1 MSIYEEVSLII
12 ASKNSEECYRHYG
25 VGGVISSYQQEAIS
39 QILNE
44 LRNGERKANIEIEK
58 QLVLKASTKD
68 GVFQKSGNIAD
79 FYMEKDSEE
88 YFFEIKTAKPNID
101 VFEKSKTKLLQWV
114 ARRRKNVNVFL
125 AIPYN
130 PYYPEPYSRFTESGL
145 MDPPND
151 LLVGEEYWNFIAG
164 KEVFED
170 LLDTFDQVG
179 KRYKKELQLK
189 FKEIAEEKI
198 DSY

>member
-1 MSIYEEVSLII
+1 
-12 ASKNSEECYRHYG
+12 
-25 VGGVISSYQQEAIS
+25 
-39 QILNE
+39 
-44 LRNGERKANIEIEK
+44 
-58 QLVLKASTKD
+58 
-68 GVFQKSGNIAD
+68 
-79 FYMEKDSEE
+79 
-88 YFFEIKTAKPNID
+88 
-101 VFEKSKTKLLQWV
+101 
-114 ARRRKNVNVFL
+114 
-125 AIPYN
+125 
-130 PYYPEPYSRFTESGL
+130 